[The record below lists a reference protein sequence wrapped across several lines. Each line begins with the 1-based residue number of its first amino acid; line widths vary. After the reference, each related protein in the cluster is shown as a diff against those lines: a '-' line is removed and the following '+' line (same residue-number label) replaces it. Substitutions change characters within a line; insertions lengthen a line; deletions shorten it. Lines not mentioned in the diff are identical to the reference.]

1 MKVVFVHDHKFR
13 RINGQIYSP
22 GGLSNEVLSRYV
34 QFFDMVTVIGRI
46 IDENQTKSNYSLI
59 SNPCVN
65 IATKEEL
72 QNSIQASDAVIVRL
86 PSING
91 YKAVH
96 FAKKYKRPYLTEVV
110 GCTFDAYW
118 NYGMKGKIFAI
129 PAYLL
134 MRYCVAKSSH
144 VVYVTKQFLEK
155 RYPTQGNY
163 AAISDVELKELDSNV
178 LNKRLIKIK
187 ENKDKLVLGTAA
199 SVDVPYKGHEFVI
212 RAIPQIEKICGR
224 QVEYQM
230 AGSGDISRLMS
241 IAESV
246 GVTDRIVFKGSI
258 PHEQVFDWLDNLDI
272 YIQPSMLEGLSRAL
286 VEAMSRGLPCV
297 ATDKG
302 GNPELLEKPCLVS
315 ITDRKNISRLIFEKI
330 AYILKANHMSE
341 IAERNFKMSKE
352 YGKDFLSQLRFDFYS
367 EFRKYTENGKKK
379 DVKG

>member
-34 QFFDMVTVIGRI
+34 HFFDMVTVIGRI
-46 IDENQTKSNYSLI
+46 IDEKQTKSNYSLI

-72 QNSIQASDAVIVRL
+72 QNSIQAADAVIVRL

-118 NYGMKGKIFAI
+118 NYGVKGKLFAV
-129 PAYLL
+129 PAFLL
-134 MRYCVAKSSH
+134 MRYCVSKSSH

-155 RYPTQGNY
+155 RYPTKGKY
-163 AAISDVELKELDSNV
+163 VAISDVELKELNSEV

-187 ENKDKLVLGTAA
+187 EKKDKLVLGTTA

-212 RAIPQIEKICGR
+212 RAIPQIEKICGK

-230 AGSGDISRLMS
+230 AGAGDRSRLMR

-246 GVTDRIVFKGSI
+246 GVTDKIIFKGSI

-286 VEAMSRGLPCV
+286 VEAMSRGLPCI
-297 ATDKG
+297 ATEKG
-302 GNPELLEKPCLVS
+302 GNPELVEKKCLVS
-315 ITDRKNISRLIFEKI
+315 IANRKNISRLIAGKI
-330 AYILKANHMSE
+330 DYLLKANHMSE
-341 IAERNFKMSKE
+341 IAERNYSISKE
-352 YGKDFLSQLRFDFYS
+352 YDKDFLDKIRFNFYS
-367 EFRKYTENGKKK
+367 EFRIYTENEKMK
-379 DVKG
+379 DV